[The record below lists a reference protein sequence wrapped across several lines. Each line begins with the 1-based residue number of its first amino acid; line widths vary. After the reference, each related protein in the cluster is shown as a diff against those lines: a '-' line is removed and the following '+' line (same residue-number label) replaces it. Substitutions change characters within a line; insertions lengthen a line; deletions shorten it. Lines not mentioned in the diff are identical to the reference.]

1 MHGNGLSLYLQAI
14 DLDIEI
20 QYFDRF
26 TVKMQN
32 IV

>member
-1 MHGNGLSLYLQAI
+1 MHGNGLSLYLQVI

-20 QYFDRF
+20 QYFNRF